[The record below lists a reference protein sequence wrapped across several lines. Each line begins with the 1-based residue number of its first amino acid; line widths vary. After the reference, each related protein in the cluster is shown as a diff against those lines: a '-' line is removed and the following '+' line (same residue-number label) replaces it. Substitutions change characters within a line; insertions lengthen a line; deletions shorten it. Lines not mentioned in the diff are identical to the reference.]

1 MDLNEYQRRAMQ
13 TCMPTSDNLLYMLTN
28 LMGEVGEF
36 AGKIAKHVR
45 KGQLFVVTN
54 DSRDE
59 QGNILHSQVM
69 NISTE
74 EKEALAQEAGD
85 IAWQLAGLCHVMGWP
100 LEEICQLNLNK
111 LASRKQRGVIDGNG
125 DER

>member
-1 MDLNEYQRRAMQ
+1 MELNEYQRRAMQ
-13 TCMPTSDNLLYMLTN
+13 TCMPTSDNFLYMLTN

-36 AGKIAKHVR
+36 AGKIAKYVR

-85 IAWQLAGLCHVMGWP
+85 IAWQLAGLCHVMGWS

>member
-1 MDLNEYQRRAMQ
+1 MELNEYQRRAMQ

-28 LMGEVGEF
+28 LIGEVGEF

-54 DSRDE
+54 DCRDE

-85 IAWQLAGLCHVMGWP
+85 IAWQLAGLCHVMGWS

>member
-1 MDLNEYQRRAMQ
+1 MELNEYQRRAMQ

-36 AGKIAKHVR
+36 AGKIAKYVR

-69 NISTE
+69 NISTD

-85 IAWQLAGLCHVMGWP
+85 IAWQLAGLCHVMGWS